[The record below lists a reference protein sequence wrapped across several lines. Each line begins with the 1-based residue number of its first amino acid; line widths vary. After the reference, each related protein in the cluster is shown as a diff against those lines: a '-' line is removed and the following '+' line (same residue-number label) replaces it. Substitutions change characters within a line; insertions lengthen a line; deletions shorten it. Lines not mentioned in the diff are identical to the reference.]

1 MQFEANTIKEEKT
14 RLLYQVNIMQRENSD
29 IRGKV
34 SNMVSNHG
42 RAEKEISKLNTV
54 ASENMKAV
62 EEIRQKNYKS
72 VTENADLESKIN
84 GFFG

>member
-1 MQFEANTIKEEKT
+1 MQFEANTIQEEKT

-29 IRGKV
+29 IIGKV